1 MRPKRNYTKKPLDR
15 LKRPRNGYMIYMN
28 EVYDDVKRKHPNL
41 KFGELSSLIGVQWK
55 EMSKAQQMV
64 ITLYIHNIHTYIH
77 IYIHTYIYIYIYI
90 FF

>member
-1 MRPKRNYTKKPLDR
+1 
-15 LKRPRNGYMIYMN
+15 MIYMN

-64 ITLYIHNIHTYIH
+64 MTLYV
-77 IYIHTYIYIYIYI
+77 YIYYL
-90 FF
+90 FFSKKKFFFFY

>member
-1 MRPKRNYTKKPLDR
+1 TTTTIRPKRNYTKKPLDR

-55 EMSKAQQMV
+55 EMSKAQQ
-64 ITLYIHNIHTYIH
+64 
-77 IYIHTYIYIYIYI
+77 
-90 FF
+90 